1 MLVKNVIRTVEFG
14 TYDNYADL
22 IPLEI
27 LETKSIPNTNKIIIC
42 VEYAYVNSN
51 ETIVLWGEYLIDSV
65 DWLSFGLEK
74 PEPIKVLHTYEAIE
88 YDNTIA
94 FTGQGYGINDF
105 CKKFNIGLT
114 SYLRIRCVD

>member
-27 LETKSIPNTNKIIIC
+27 LETESIPNTNKIIIC

-94 FTGQGYGINDF
+94 FKGQAYGINDF

>member
-1 MLVKNVIRTVEFG
+1 MLVKNIIKSVEFG
-14 TYDNYADL
+14 VYENYADL

-74 PEPIKVLHTYEAIE
+74 PKPIKVLHTYEAIE

-94 FTGQGYGINDF
+94 FKGQAYGINDF

-114 SYLRIRCVD
+114 SYLRVRCVE

>member
-1 MLVKNVIRTVEFG
+1 MLVKNVIKSVEFG
-14 TYDNYADL
+14 AYGNYADL

-27 LETKSIPNTNKIIIC
+27 LETKSIPNTSKIKVC
-42 VEYAYVNSN
+42 VKYAYTSHND
-51 ETIVLWGEYLIDSV
+51 TIVLWGEYEIDSV
-65 DWLSFGLEK
+65 DWEVFGLEK
-74 PEPIKVLHTYEAIE
+74 PKPIKVLHTYEAVE

-94 FTGQGYGINDF
+94 FKGQAYGINDF

>member
-1 MLVKNVIRTVEFG
+1 MLVKNVIKTVEFG
-14 TYDNYADL
+14 TYGNYADL

-65 DWLSFGLEK
+65 DWSSFGLKK
-74 PEPIKVLHTYEAIE
+74 PEPIKVLHTYEAVE

-94 FTGQGYGINDF
+94 FKGQAYGINDF